1 MSSHGEC
8 MPSWGL
14 VLKSMG
20 VCRNRD
26 TTLEFMN
33 ALPPVVDRVLSCFA
47 IGLGYPEDKFKQAS
61 PLGTLASVEVHFLYP
76 SPARQWC

>member
-1 MSSHGEC
+1 MEAGAYATGC
-8 MPSWGL
+8 AP
-14 VLKSMG
+14 
-20 VCRNRD
+20 NRD

-61 PLGTLASVEVHFLYP
+61 LRFP
-76 SPARQWC
+76 SNC

>member
-1 MSSHGEC
+1 
-8 MPSWGL
+8 
-14 VLKSMG
+14 MG
-20 VCRNRD
+20 AGAEVNGCLPLNRD

-61 PLGTLASVEVHFLYP
+61 PLGTP
-76 SPARQWC
+76 